1 VERRRAEELLRLGQV
16 ARLNT
21 LGELAAGMA
30 HELNQ
35 PLTALLANTQAVS
48 RLLRD
53 EPPDLALVQRA
64 TDDAVQ
70 QARRAADVVGRL
82 RRAVER
88 PDVRTIAQP
97 MALEQPL
104 RSALHLLEPEFRRR
118 QVLTQV
124 ESDGA
129 PQVMADPVAVEQ
141 IVHNLLM
148 NALHALEQVPV
159 DARRIRLWLGVEQG
173 QGVLR
178 VTDSGPGIAADV
190 LPRLFQPF
198 FSTRP
203 GGMGLGLSLCET
215 LATGM
220 GGALTAANAE
230 PRGAVFTLQLP
241 LVMS

>member
-1 VERRRAEELLRLGQV
+1 MSQQSLFDSTLPVTLRGTLERVVFHNEDTGWTVLR
-16 ARLNT
+16 
-21 LGELAAGMA
+21 MK
-30 HELNQ
+30 
-35 PLTALLANTQAVS
+35 
-48 RLLRD
+48 
-53 EPPDLALVQRA
+53 VQ
-64 TDDAVQ
+64 
-70 QARRAADVVGRL
+70 GK
-82 RRAVER
+82 
-88 PDVRTIAQP
+88 
-97 MALEQPL
+97 
-104 RSALHLLEPEFRRR
+104 
-118 QVLTQV
+118 
-124 ESDGA
+124 
-129 PQVMADPVAVEQ
+129 ADPVAVEQ

-148 NALHALEQVPV
+148 NALHALELVPA
-159 DARRIRLWLGVEQG
+159 DARRIRLWLGAEQG

-241 LVMS
+241 LAAP